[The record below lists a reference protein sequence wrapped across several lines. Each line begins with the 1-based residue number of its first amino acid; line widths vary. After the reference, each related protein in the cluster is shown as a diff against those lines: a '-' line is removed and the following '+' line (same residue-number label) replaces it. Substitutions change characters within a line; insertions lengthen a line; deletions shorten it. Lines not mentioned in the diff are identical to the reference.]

1 MPIKFA
7 SREITI
13 EFDVPE
19 VRHSLLKLLSRV
31 FLAVFWNRENLL
43 PKQRRFTPM
52 TITAVVVSVL
62 LVCAAF
68 GHFVI
73 AFYFRTKVMLQAE
86 PAVPQND
93 FGLASIVLSVRGC
106 DPGLKR
112 ALIQLL
118 QQDYE
123 NYEVHLVVDHRS
135 DSAWEVVHQ
144 VQRAYDEHCRLTIH
158 EMTKP
163 LKTCGLKCSSL
174 LQGFGNIHPN
184 SKYLVLID
192 SDVTP
197 HASWLS
203 QLIAPLSDK
212 KIGVVTGN
220 QWFEPDAS
228 NAGSLLRSLW
238 NAGALVPTAIYSNP
252 WAGTFAMRMRD
263 VRRARLTKI
272 WRKSIVDDGPIRQA
286 LKPLGLNIHF
296 CPSLIM
302 INREKCT
309 FGFVHRYVTRMLTWS
324 KMYEPTFL
332 NTLIHCVGTVGLL
345 LAAFLTMIFAL
356 AIGAW
361 TAAAVIAGG
370 LATTSLLN
378 TMSYYVVRNAVSNNA
393 NLDQPLPDVR
403 LSRALHL
410 AVLAPVACLIYGY
423 SCLQATLQQK
433 IQWRQITYELRG
445 NSRVKMLGYRP
456 WVANE
461 TEPTASE
468 VSL

>member
-1 MPIKFA
+1 MI
-7 SREITI
+7 
-13 EFDVPE
+13 
-19 VRHSLLKLLSRV
+19 
-31 FLAVFWNRENLL
+31 
-43 PKQRRFTPM
+43 
-52 TITAVVVSVL
+52 ITAVVVSVL
-62 LVCAAF
+62 LVFAAF

-73 AFYFRTKVMLQAE
+73 AFYFRTRVMLQAE
-86 PAVPQND
+86 QAVPQND
-93 FGLASIVLSVRGC
+93 FGLASIILSVRGC
-106 DPGLKR
+106 DPGLKLT
-112 ALIQLL
+112 LIQLL
-118 QQDYE
+118 RQDYE
-123 NYEVHLVVDHRS
+123 NYEVHLVVDHRR
-135 DSAWEVVHQ
+135 DSAWEVVHE
-144 VQRAYDEHCRLTIH
+144 VQREYDENRRLTIH
-158 EMTKP
+158 EMTRP

-174 LQGFGNIHPN
+174 LQGVDNIHPN

-197 HASWLS
+197 HDSWLS
-203 QLIAPLSDK
+203 QLIAPLNDK
-212 KIGVVTGN
+212 KTGVVTGN

-309 FGFVHRYVTRMLTWS
+309 FGFVNRYVTRMLTWS
-324 KMYEPTFL
+324 KMFEPTFL
-332 NTLIHCVGTVGLL
+332 NTMIHCVGTVGLL
-345 LAAFLTMIFAL
+345 LAAFGTLLFAL
-356 AIGAW
+356 LIGSW
-361 TAAAVIAGG
+361 PAVAVVVAG
-370 LATTSLLN
+370 LVTTSVLN
-378 TMSYYVVRNAVSNNA
+378 TFSYFVVRNAVSNSA
-393 NLDQPLPDVR
+393 NLDQPLPGVR
-403 LSRALHL
+403 PSRAIKL
-410 AVLAPVACLIYGY
+410 ALLAPIACLIYGY
-423 SCLQATLQQK
+423 SCLQATLQQQ

-461 TEPTASE
+461 TEPAASE